1 MDKILFEDS
10 TQSRKEPATIRR
22 GQSAA
27 GRGAEVR
34 FRSAGV
40 DAATQRA
47 ISLFTQRIASQ
58 YDLAGAILFGS
69 RARQTHR
76 PDSDADVVIL
86 LRGEHRRFLP
96 TKLAMADVAFD
107 VLLETGVNISPL
119 PIWLDEWEH
128 PETFSNPRLLQ
139 TIAREG
145 VWL

>member
-1 MDKILFEDS
+1 MDKILLEDL
-10 TQSRKEPATIRR
+10 THNRKGVAAIHC
-22 GQSAA
+22 GGSALD
-27 GRGAEVR
+27 RVAEVQER
-34 FRSAGV
+34 ITRL

-47 ISLFTQRIASQ
+47 ISLFTQRIANR
-58 YDLAGAILFGS
+58 YDMAGAILFGS

-86 LRGEHRRFLP
+86 LRGEHQRFLP

-119 PIWLDEWEH
+119 PVWVDEWEH
-128 PETFSNPRLLQ
+128 PETFSNPRLLK

-145 VWL
+145 VRL